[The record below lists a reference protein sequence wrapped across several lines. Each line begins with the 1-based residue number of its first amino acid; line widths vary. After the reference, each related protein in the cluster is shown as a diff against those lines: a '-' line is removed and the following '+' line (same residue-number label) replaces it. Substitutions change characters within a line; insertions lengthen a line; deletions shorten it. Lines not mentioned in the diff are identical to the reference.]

1 MGDKQPGSLGEG
13 SVPSFR
19 TRVRIGCCLM
29 GLLRSTALVITVIFL
44 PERLGKLIFVDNVGL
59 FTNYCCV

>member
-1 MGDKQPGSLGEG
+1 
-13 SVPSFR
+13 
-19 TRVRIGCCLM
+19 M